1 MHTRLHT
8 KPRPQHCAGVCRR
21 EAASEGISDAEVE
34 RGIFPAQVVNPPFA
48 RRIVG
53 IVELHAP
60 VEPEHGELDVE
71 TQPQSGV
78 ESQLLIKL
86 VEKEDGVVEYS
97 EGFRRIY
104 QILPRSKKVAPCT
117 MPQIGKRSSRLASS
131 LTSPVCI
138 GKESCGLGTDP

>member
-71 TQPQSGV
+71 TQTQSGV

-86 VEKEDGVVEYS
+86 VEKEDGVVRVL
-97 EGFRRIY
+97 RRIPPDIPDIA
-104 QILPRSKKVAPCT
+104 QIEELSADLYIP
-117 MPQIGKRSSRLASS
+117 
-131 LTSPVCI
+131 
-138 GKESCGLGTDP
+138 E